1 VFDTQTQAVLQEVF
15 RREGQSF
22 LLYTH
27 DSFPWTT
34 SEEEPA
40 LERLQHLIA
49 SERNAWS
56 WLGRFLLRN
65 KVPLPILGTYPVNF
79 TSFNFQ
85 TLDSLVPKLLD
96 AEKHL
101 LADLER
107 DLPGVHDP
115 AAKVELTKLADLK
128 RRHMKELGGLLSAVP
143 QTASA

>member
-15 RREGQSF
+15 RREGHSF

-34 SEEEPA
+34 TEEEPA
-40 LERLQHLIA
+40 LDRLQKLIE
-49 SERNAWS
+49 SERDAWS
-56 WLGRFLLRN
+56 ALGRFLLR
-65 KVPLPILGTYPVNF
+65 KRVMLPVLGTYPVNF

-85 TLDSLVPKLLD
+85 SLDSLVPKLLT
-96 AEKHL
+96 AAKQL

-107 DLPGVHDP
+107 DLPAVHDP
-115 AAKVELTKLADLK
+115 AAKAELTKLADLK
-128 RRHMKELGGLLSAVP
+128 RQHIKELGGLLSALP